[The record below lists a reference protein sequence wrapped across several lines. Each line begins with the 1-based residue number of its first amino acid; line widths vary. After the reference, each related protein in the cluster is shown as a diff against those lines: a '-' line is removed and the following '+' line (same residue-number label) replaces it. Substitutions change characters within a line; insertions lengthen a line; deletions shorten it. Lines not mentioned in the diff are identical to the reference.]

1 MPVLRAGS
9 SAVSSG
15 STASSTLAFTIP
27 SGAVPGD
34 TVAIW
39 VATPNTGL
47 TWSVPGSPAFT
58 AQAQVTGAASNACQ
72 LLTRVMDGTE
82 GWTPGTST
90 VTVTLSSGTKFQ
102 AGVILAASGYADPPL
117 SGSGQCNTSASLTI
131 TTPGVTTGR
140 PGDLLVWLGF
150 NQANAGGTP
159 GTITV
164 PAGFA
169 AQVTQASTSGTGSSV
184 NAGILM
190 GTGTSASAGA
200 TGNQN
205 GSSSVSEKSGGLLLS
220 FASYLPVQFPAGG
233 PGLTWQR
240 HFQPQ
245 GQYVPLQQSVP
256 PPAPPVSGTP
266 TYFPPQ
272 IAPGPAWR
280 QRFWPA
286 GQTQPGQAAAPPPP
300 VPAVPAPAAPGLT
313 WLRRF
318 RPGSQQAAVAAPFFP
333 AVAGTAALSGTGS
346 AYAPVTPGLT
356 WSPGLCGPVTRPIT
370 FGAPVAS
377 GTAALSGTG
386 TLTALGGEVIPATA
400 AVSGSGTLTAAG
412 ASVQAVSF
420 VIAAVAGDNSSAGTA
435 LTPAGWTPLHTVTA
449 SNGTDRTG
457 DTVLAAACTTL
468 QVASVTATATSSSG
482 EDMSGMILGVICGAP
497 SPVPAG
503 INPNWPYVIFEAAFG
518 SGYQT
523 PPDEMTWTNLQTL
536 AAGLRCRKWDE
547 TTGIQYELDALE
559 SSEVDLILD
568 NPDGYLS
575 PENPSSPYY
584 PHVVPGTP
592 VRLRVVP
599 PPATETDAWMIIQR
613 NAERWPQSWDY
624 CYRGIVNA
632 TGNDQWAVISKI
644 LPTCYRA
651 EVLADSPYAWW
662 PCDDPLIT
670 PVPTQLV
677 NAAVCNSNHLQ
688 VVASPNGLNV
698 TGTIPTSPV
707 TYVIYSATETFA
719 ASSGWM
725 YGDPVSAA
733 WQQSGNGGG
742 TAGRYL
748 SCNDVNFPPLSG
760 GVTIEGWFNL
770 GFAAT
775 GSGEI
780 PGPIGQPAGSLVLW
794 EIASATGS
802 VAVLSVTA
810 SGFLQLAIG
819 GTTTTIYS
827 GADLRNGT
835 WFTVSVAM
843 TTTSWQAWVNG
854 GVIATASG
862 TFGAIGG
869 TWTWFL
875 ANAGTGG
882 SGGPPASSTI
892 TGCGNCQFSHL
903 EVYPQVLPAAR
914 VMAHAMGAYAAFGQL
929 PAPSL
934 TAAYT
939 AVPFGS
945 EQFGYGPDGKEYD
958 GQFFVPPTIASV
970 SNSTIAALVTS
981 TGGGY
986 SSSVSAPE
994 TICIV
999 AGTETSDGYIWLA
1012 ASGIAPSYEF
1022 FTSAGAGNEKL
1033 AGTEEAAYLYCDS
1046 YGTGAAPPSA
1056 ASALGDTA
1064 QNRIERLLQAG
1075 NVTTPQRCIDASA
1088 TAIVAELD
1096 TGGQACG
1103 TAVSN
1108 IVASDGS
1115 FMFIDTCG
1123 NLCVFDRPHLAAMP
1137 VTWVLGENTAGG
1149 EIPYEPDAEFDTD
1162 PQQCRNDIA
1171 LSQSSVAPD
1180 STAGT
1185 GGSSSGSAEQTTTG
1199 VTFSPD
1205 ATRAVAVQ
1213 ASIRQNGDCQFAE
1226 TNYLQSTT
1234 EIQNRANWLFD
1245 VFGVPV
1251 RRITNLTVNAA
1262 SKTRTAPQAWVFL
1275 FAANPGDIV
1284 QATRRPPGQASFTG
1298 QWRISQV
1305 KRTIDFSAGI
1315 ASITIIADVL
1325 PSYYPA

>member
-15 STASSTLAFTIP
+15 ATASATLTFTIP
-27 SGAVPGD
+27 SGAQAGD
-34 TVAIW
+34 TIAIW

-58 AQAQVTGAASNACQ
+58 AQAQTTGAASNACR
-72 LLTRVMDGTE
+72 LFTRTMDGTE
-82 GWTPGTST
+82 GWTPGTSA
-90 VTVTLSSGTKFQ
+90 VTVTLSSGTKYQ
-102 AGVILAASGYADPPL
+102 AGVILAASGPFDPPL

-131 TTPGVTTGR
+131 TTPGVTTSQ
-140 PGDLLVWLGF
+140 PGDLLIWLGF
-150 NQANAGGTP
+150 NQVAGGGTP
-159 GTITV
+159 GTISV
-164 PAGFA
+164 PAGFTA
-169 AQVTQASTSGTGSSV
+169 RVTQAATSGTGSSV
-184 NAGILM
+184 NTAVLM
-190 GTGTSASAGA
+190 GTGTASGAGA

-205 GSSSVSEKSGGLLLS
+205 GSSSVAEKSGGLLLS
-220 FASYLPVQFPAGG
+220 FA
-233 PGLTWQR
+233 
-240 HFQPQ
+240 
-245 GQYVPLQQSVP
+245 
-256 PPAPPVSGTP
+256 
-266 TYFPPQ
+266 
-272 IAPGPAWR
+272 
-280 QRFWPA
+280 
-286 GQTQPGQAAAPPPP
+286 
-300 VPAVPAPAAPGLT
+300 AVPAPLTYVPGVCSPVLQPISDAPQAV
-313 WLRRF
+313 
-318 RPGSQQAAVAAPFFP
+318 PAAAV
-333 AVAGTAALSGTGS
+333 
-346 AYAPVTPGLT
+346 
-356 WSPGLCGPVTRPIT
+356 
-370 FGAPVAS
+370 
-377 GTAALSGTG
+377 SGTG
-386 TLTALGGEVIPATA
+386 TLTASAGVSGTAAMSGTGSAYSYSTPVLTYSPVLPGPVVRPLTFGVPLTPLSGTGTLAAAGGEEGSYKSA
-400 AVSGSGTLTAAG
+400 ASGSGTLTAAG
-412 ASVQAVSF
+412 AAVQAVTF
-420 VIAAVAGDNSSAGTA
+420 VIAAVCGDSSAAGTA
-435 LTPAGWTPLHTVTA
+435 MTPSGWTPLSTVTA
-449 SNGTDRTG
+449 ANGTDHTG

-468 QVASVTATATSSSG
+468 DVPGVTADGTSGSA
-482 EDMSGMILGVICGAP
+482 EAMSGMILGVICGAP

-503 INPNWPYVIFEAAFG
+503 LNPGWPCVVFEAAFG

-523 PPDEMTWTNLQTL
+523 PPDEMEWVNLQTL
-536 AAGLRCRKWDE
+536 ATGFRCRKWGE

-575 PENPSSPYY
+575 PGNPSSPYY

-599 PPATETDAWMIIQR
+599 PPATETDAWMILQR
-613 NAERWPQSWDY
+613 NVERWPQSWDD
-624 CYRGIVNA
+624 CFRGKVNA

-677 NAAVCNSNHLQ
+677 NAAVCNASHLQ
-688 VVASPNGLNV
+688 VVTSPNGLNV

-760 GVTIEGWFNL
+760 GVTIEGWFSL
-770 GFAAT
+770 AFAAT

-802 VAVLSVTA
+802 VAVLSVSS
-810 SGFLQLAIG
+810 SGALQLTIG

-827 GADLRNGT
+827 GADLRNTT

-843 TTTSWQAWVNG
+843 TTTTWQAWVNG
-854 GVIATASG
+854 GVIAEASG
-862 TFGAIGG
+862 TFGAIDG
-869 TWTWFL
+869 TWSWFL

-882 SGGPPASSTI
+882 SGGPPAPGTI
-892 TGCGNCQFSHL
+892 TGCGNTQFSHL
-903 EVYPQVLPAAR
+903 AVYPQVLPAAR

-970 SNSTIAALVTS
+970 SNSTIAAYVTS

-999 AGTETSDGYIWLA
+999 AGTETSDGYIWLTA
-1012 ASGIAPSYEF
+1012 AGIAPSYAF
-1022 FTSAGAGNEKL
+1022 YTAGGAGDEQL
-1033 AGTEEAAYLYCDS
+1033 AATGEAAYLYCDS
-1046 YGTGAAPPSA
+1046 YGTGAAPPPT

-1088 TAIVAELD
+1088 TAVVAELD

-1108 IVASDGS
+1108 IVASDSGLL
-1115 FMFIDTCG
+1115 FVDTCG
-1123 NLCVFDRPHLAAMP
+1123 NLCFFDRPHLGSMP

-1149 EIPYEPDAEFDTD
+1149 EIPYEPDANFDTD

-1171 LSQSSVAPD
+1171 LAQSSVAPD

-1185 GGSSSGSAEQTTTG
+1185 GSSSSGSAEQTTTG
-1199 VTFSPD
+1199 VSFSPD
-1205 ATRAVAVQ
+1205 ATRAAGVQ
-1213 ASIRQNGDCQFAE
+1213 ASIKQNGDCPFTE

-1251 RRITNLTVNAA
+1251 RRITGLTVDAA
-1262 SKTRTAPQAWVFL
+1262 SKTRTAPQSWIML
-1275 FAANPGDIV
+1275 FAANVGDIV
-1284 QATRRPPGQASFTG
+1284 QATRRPPGQPSFTG
-1298 QWRISQV
+1298 HWRISQV
-1305 KRTIDFSAGI
+1305 KRNIDFGQGV
-1315 ASITIIADVL
+1315 ASIEIVADVL
-1325 PSYYPA
+1325 PSYYPS